1 MQPSHDDL
9 FNFADEHLHR
19 EETTVADNGWQILI
33 VDDEADVHEA
43 TQFALKNQTIL
54 GRPLHFTLAYSAQEA
69 KDLLAQGHRFACIL
83 LDVVMETE
91 DAGLTLIT
99 YIRDTLNDQV
109 TRIILRTGQ
118 PGYAPEL
125 HVIERY
131 DINDYKAKDELTRT
145 RLITS
150 LTAAIRAYQQIC
162 NIEDSKTKLGRII
175 EQSPQLFR
183 ERSPSAFAEGVLQQL
198 CRSLDIPSNGLLCLE
213 TRKGGLN
220 ILAADG
226 HYHSLQ
232 QSAMQPSDHPTL
244 FARIHQ
250 TLKAQQHSYTDN
262 DVLLFLDSPQ
272 QDHLV
277 IYLETGRA
285 LTELEQHLLAMQTVN
300 CAVGFDNARMFQK
313 MEALAFD
320 DVLTRLPNRNGFTR
334 LVAEQ
339 IDTGQ
344 PFTLILADIDNFQAI
359 NDGLGY
365 LTGNALLKWMAKHL
379 KTLFPKDSLLGRVS
393 SDIFSI
399 LLPHTDAA
407 RVVQLLEALEHSFD
421 DSVDIDEYEIP
432 VSLTM
437 GLVRFP
443 EHGRDADQLMQ
454 YASIALKHAK
464 KNQRAG
470 YTEFGAEYEQALQNR
485 LHMAAQLRHC
495 VERNELKLVYQP
507 QVCLANK
514 QIIGAEALV
523 RWQHQD
529 KIIPPNDFI
538 STAESSGYIVPMGY
552 WILEEACRQQVAW
565 HNATGQALKMAVNV
579 SVRQLKD
586 PLFIERLDTI
596 LQRTQIATA
605 HLEMEVTESLV
616 MDSSGALNQVLH
628 SIRARGIQ
636 LAMDDFG
643 TGYSSLSYLQHL
655 PINHLKIDRSFINR
669 LLENHEGNAI
679 TALMIQIG
687 KQLNLSVIAEGV
699 ETEAQQDEL
708 IRLGCPIAQGYLY
721 SKPLLESDFRAL
733 LLQQSPDS

>member
-1 MQPSHDDL
+1 MQPSNDDL
-9 FNFADEHLHR
+9 FNFADEHHQNESLGTNHVWR
-19 EETTVADNGWQILI
+19 ILI

-43 TQFALKNQTIL
+43 TQFALKNQMIL
-54 GRPLHFTLAYSAQEA
+54 GRALHFTLAYSATQA
-69 KDLLAQGHRFACIL
+69 RALLEQGQHFACIL

-91 DAGLTLIT
+91 DAGLELIT
-99 YIRDTLNDQV
+99 YIRETLQDQV

-125 HVIERY
+125 QVIERY
-131 DINDYKAKDELTRT
+131 DINDYKAKDELTRS

-150 LTAAIRAYQQIC
+150 LTAAIRAYQQIR
-162 NIEDSKTKLGRII
+162 NIEDSKEKLGRII

-183 ERSPSAFAEGVLQQL
+183 ERNPYAFSEGVLKQL
-198 CRSLDIPSNGLLCLE
+198 CDTLNISCNALLCLE

-220 ILAADG
+220 VLAAYG
-226 HYHSLQ
+226 HYQVLH
-232 QSAMQPSDHPTL
+232 QSAMQPSDHPEL
-244 FARIHQ
+244 FARIHK
-250 TLKAQQHSYTDN
+250 TLKAQQHTFTDQ
-262 DVLLFLDSPQ
+262 DALLFLDSPQ

-277 IYLETGRA
+277 IYLETDRA

-300 CAVGFDNARMFQK
+300 YAVGFDNARMFQK
-313 MEALAFD
+313 MESLAFD

-339 IDTGQ
+339 ITAKQ

-365 LTGNALLKWMAKHL
+365 PIGNELLKWMAKHL
-379 KTLFPKDSLLGRVS
+379 KTCFPNSSLIGRVS
-393 SDIFSI
+393 SDIFSV
-399 LLPHTDAA
+399 LLPDTERDK
-407 RVVQLLEALEHSFD
+407 VVQLLETLEHSFD
-421 DSVDIDEYEIP
+421 ESIDINGYEIP

-443 EHGRDADQLMQ
+443 EHGEDADQLMQ

-495 VERNELKLVYQP
+495 VERQELKLVYQP
-507 QVCLANK
+507 QVCLADK
-514 QIIGAEALV
+514 RIIGAEALV
-523 RWQHQD
+523 RWQHHDQ
-529 KIIPPNDFI
+529 IIPPNDFI

-565 HNATGQALKMAVNV
+565 QKELGHALKIAVNV

-586 PLFIERLDTI
+586 PHFIKHLDSI
-596 LQRTQIATA
+596 LARTGIETPY
-605 HLEMEVTESLV
+605 LEMEVTESLV
-616 MDSSGALNQVLH
+616 MDSSGALNVVLH
-628 SIRARGIQ
+628 QIRQRGIQ

-687 KQLNLSVIAEGV
+687 KQLNLNVIAEGV

-721 SKPLLESDFRAL
+721 SKPLLENDFRTL
-733 LLQQSPDS
+733 LLKQAAED

>member
-1 MQPSHDDL
+1 
-9 FNFADEHLHR
+9 
-19 EETTVADNGWQILI
+19 
-33 VDDEADVHEA
+33 
-43 TQFALKNQTIL
+43 
-54 GRPLHFTLAYSAQEA
+54 
-69 KDLLAQGHRFACIL
+69 
-83 LDVVMETE
+83 
-91 DAGLTLIT
+91 
-99 YIRDTLNDQV
+99 
-109 TRIILRTGQ
+109 
-118 PGYAPEL
+118 
-125 HVIERY
+125 
-131 DINDYKAKDELTRT
+131 
-145 RLITS
+145 
-150 LTAAIRAYQQIC
+150 
-162 NIEDSKTKLGRII
+162 
-175 EQSPQLFR
+175 
-183 ERSPSAFAEGVLQQL
+183 
-198 CRSLDIPSNGLLCLE
+198 
-213 TRKGGLN
+213 
-220 ILAADG
+220 
-226 HYHSLQ
+226 
-232 QSAMQPSDHPTL
+232 
-244 FARIHQ
+244 
-250 TLKAQQHSYTDN
+250 
-262 DVLLFLDSPQ
+262 
-272 QDHLV
+272 
-277 IYLETGRA
+277 
-285 LTELEQHLLAMQTVN
+285 MQTVN

-339 IDTGQ
+339 IDAGQ

-586 PLFIERLDTI
+586 PHFIERLDTI

-721 SKPLLESDFRAL
+721 SKPLLEADFRAL
-733 LLQQSPDS
+733 LLSQTPAL